1 MGNSLLE
8 MSNNQSKYLLTVPT
22 YAKTVP
28 VRKNSSHK
36 KFCSHTIHLVKG
48 EKVFSPASY
57 YSPPSTYHLP
67 AFPRHT
73 PTTPS
78 RPDNASSH
86 PGHNLVIFF
95 DYSFF
100 DQFFFPQNTFSFPFS
115 VPPWLAFTH
124 FCPDQCISQKN
135 LLSSSQALLLHPST
149 YCYQRNL
156 L

>member
-8 MSNNQSKYLLTVPT
+8 MSNNQSKIFINSSH
-22 YAKTVP
+22 

-36 KFCSHTIHLVKG
+36 ILFPYNSSSQR

-100 DQFFFPQNTFSFPFS
+100 RSVLLPSKHLFLPIFSAPLVGFPHFS
-115 VPPWLAFTH
+115 
-124 FCPDQCISQKN
+124 PDQCISQKTCSPAPR
-135 LLSSSQALLLHPST
+135 LCSSIHPT